1 MYSSLLLERGG
12 GITCPKQL
20 AEQARDTATLLIGL
34 GGTGIDC
41 LRTIKT
47 KVHERLNP
55 DDNMQSASSY
65 EHIRFLGVDS
75 VLHGAWGSNGL
86 LDLDKDEY
94 FSLMTREV
102 QLALKNRETLF
113 ERPELSWMDF
123 ECLEESGLG
132 SRQVGRFR
140 MMVNSKKFME
150 RVDCE
155 IVKARRGILH
165 PRLNIHIISGLG
177 GGTGSGCF
185 LDVCYMVRAIAQRVG
200 NAAIFGYFFLPDV
213 YLSKVPYED
222 TATREYIPLNGYAA
236 MQELDYCMSLPRN
249 SGSFEQ
255 IYQGGK
261 KIAWNKPPV
270 DMCHLICAT
279 DHNNNVILDAY
290 NYAMN
295 VTAEYVMDFLTEGGE
310 RFYLN
315 CHLSTFAA
323 RVNEVDAR
331 KTFGAQMAYCVIG
344 ASCAS
349 IPLREINT
357 YLASELFDKFSTI
370 KVNMPRKGDVEA
382 LAVYSLAKGA
392 QSAGGIYSA
401 IYREILEGLTTD
413 YASYQDDWKYVR
425 DYGNAELMKHYTDQT
440 AQKLN
445 HLESNKQSM
454 LAQNN
459 EHALISRIQSQLKDI
474 LEDINRGPIFAYRM
488 LVASESHNLL
498 NVIAG
503 LICENQVKWSQE
515 KAQEALRLKDYV
527 NAKSD
532 FEKKRKRSLFDNNAK
547 RFEDYEFYLLLLELN
562 KLSVAVYEAL
572 DEVLRELIGQI
583 EDVTASY
590 YAKLNRVMETLIT
603 TFEHNKNALSVSDG
617 TQKRNSFE
625 VPMMTIAELKNS
637 LDARIAAINVPCML
651 DSFMNL
657 LLQNEEAWIQEDE
670 NRISRL
676 VTDFFVK
683 SAFSYFANK
692 TITDFLI
699 DKYTAMTGGMVTNAQ
714 LINFI
719 YVDWMRRLTDK
730 ASPLFPFDRS
740 VWPQSNSSELAWLS
754 FPAISYPIMSAAEKM
769 HQISGLWLL
778 KPSALTDRI
787 YAMCIA
793 RGLPLSAYN
802 YCSAYEKMF
811 FATKEPG
818 RHYYEGKKSE
828 TMKLSD
834 RSCLPLVTPR
844 SLLDVDTAPQR
855 LKDMIQ
861 EIDVLYD
868 KARKFGIL
876 DDDSRFFEPTSS
888 GLDKLQTRCD
898 VCEYVTQQAQ
908 ESKEIPILQQAID
921 AIKQAQPIL
930 MSATENRLPTNGN
943 TGDKDTILRIQKDY
957 FFASPE
963 LHAVVS
969 QRVDLI
975 EKAVMRAIMV
985 VDAAEKKIER
995 IRGLK

>member
-12 GITCPKQL
+12 GITCPMQL
-20 AEQARDTATLLIGL
+20 AEQARGTATLLIGL

-55 DDNMQSASSY
+55 DDNIQSASSY

-75 VLHGAWGSNGL
+75 EPHHAWDGNRQL
-86 LDLDKDEY
+86 VLDKDEY

-102 QLALKNRETLF
+102 QLALKNRKTLF

-123 ECLEESGLG
+123 ECLEESGFG

-150 RVDCE
+150 RVECE
-155 IVKARRGILH
+155 IVKARGYFGH
-165 PRLNIHIISGLG
+165 PRLNIHIISGLC

-185 LDVCYMVRAIAQRVG
+185 LDVCYMVRSIAQRVG
-200 NAAIFGYFFLPDV
+200 NAAIFGYFFMPDV
-213 YLSKVPYED
+213 NLSKIPYED
-222 TATREYIPLNGYAA
+222 TSTREYIPKNGYAA

-279 DHNNNVILDAY
+279 DHNNNVIPDAY

-295 VTAEYVMDFLTEGGE
+295 VTAEYVMDFLTEAGE
-310 RFYLN
+310 QFDLN
-315 CHLSTFAA
+315 WLLPTFPA
-323 RVNEVDAR
+323 RVNQVDAR

-382 LAVYSLAKGA
+382 LAVSSLAKGA
-392 QSAGGIYSA
+392 QSASGIYNA

-440 AQKLN
+440 AQKLH
-445 HLESNKQSM
+445 HLWLNKQSM
-454 LAQNN
+454 LAQKN

-474 LEDINRGPIFAYRM
+474 LKDINRGPIFAYRM
-488 LVASESHNLL
+488 LVASENHNLL

-503 LICENQVKWSQE
+503 LIHENQVKWDQE
-515 KAQEALRLKDYV
+515 KAQEALRLKDYE

-532 FEKKRKRSLFDNNAK
+532 FEKKRKRLFFDNNAK
-547 RFEDYEFYLLLLELN
+547 RFKDYEFYLLLLEQH
-562 KLSVAVYEAL
+562 KLSVAVYEAM
-572 DEVLRELIGQI
+572 DEVLRKLKGQI

-590 YAKLNRVMETLIT
+590 YVKLNRVMETLIT
-603 TFEHNKNALSVSDG
+603 TFEHNKNALSVSGG

-637 LDARIAAINVPCML
+637 LDAEIAAINVPCML

-699 DKYTAMTGGMVTNAQ
+699 DKYTAKTGAMVTYEQ

-719 YVDWMRRLTDK
+719 YNDWMKCLTDK
-730 ASPLFPFDRS
+730 ASPLFPFDRR
-740 VWPQSNSSELAWLS
+740 VWSQSNSSKSALLS
-754 FPAISYPIMSAAEKM
+754 FPATSYPIMYAAEKM
-769 HQISGLWLL
+769 YQIGRLWPL

-787 YAMCIA
+787 YVMCSA
-793 RGLPLSAYN
+793 CGLPLSAYN
-802 YCSAYEKMF
+802 NCSAYEKMF

-818 RHYYEGKKSE
+818 SHYYEGKKSE

-834 RSCLPLVTPR
+834 RSRLPLVTPR

-876 DDDSRFFEPTSS
+876 DDGSRFYEP
-888 GLDKLQTRCD
+888 DKDAISALNRCCD
-898 VCEYVTQQAQ
+898 VCEKTKEETNKAQ
-908 ESKEIPILQQAID
+908 DIPELQRELA
-921 AIKQAQPIL
+921 AVKQAEQIRML
-930 MSATENRLPTNGN
+930 ATAMTLPQDGFRN
-943 TGDKDTILRIQKDY
+943 TTQDILRIQKDY
-957 FFASPE
+957 FFASPA

>member
-20 AEQARDTATLLIGL
+20 AEQARGTATLLIGL

-65 EHIRFLGVDS
+65 ERIRFLGVDS

-94 FSLMTREV
+94 FSLPNEV

-132 SRQVGRFR
+132 SRQGGRFN

-150 RVDCE
+150 RVECE
-155 IVKARRGILH
+155 ILKARGLIGH

-185 LDVCYMVRAIAQRVG
+185 LDVCYMVRSIAQHFG
-200 NAAIFGYFFLPDV
+200 NASIFGYFFLPDV
-213 YLSKVPYED
+213 NLSKIPYED

-261 KIAWNKPPV
+261 KIAWNEPPV

-279 DHNNNVILDAY
+279 DHNNNVIRDAY
-290 NYAMN
+290 NYAMD
-295 VTAEYVMDFLTEGGE
+295 VTAEYVMNFLTEAGE
-310 RFYLN
+310 QFDLN
-315 CHLSTFAA
+315 RYLSTFMP
-323 RVNEVDAR
+323 RVNQVDAR

-357 YLASELFDKFSTI
+357 YLASELFDKFSAI
-370 KVNMPRKGDVEA
+370 KVNMPRKSDVEA

-392 QSAGGIYSA
+392 QSASGIYNA
-401 IYREILEGLTTD
+401 IYREIQEGFTTD
-413 YASYQDDWKYVR
+413 YASYQDDWKFVR
-425 DYGNAELMKHYTDQT
+425 DYGNAELIMHYKEQT
-440 AQKLN
+440 AQKVH
-445 HLESNKQSM
+445 HLWLNKQSM
-454 LAQNN
+454 LAQKN
-459 EHALISRIQSQLKDI
+459 EYALISRIQSRLKDI
-474 LEDINRGPIFAYRM
+474 LKDINRGPIFAYRM

-503 LICENQVKWSQE
+503 LIHENQVKWDQE
-515 KAQEALRLKDYV
+515 KAQEALRLKDYE

-532 FEKKRKRSLFDNNAK
+532 FEKKRKRLFFANNAK
-547 RFEDYEFYLLLLELN
+547 RFKAYEFYLLLLEQHILN
-562 KLSVAVYEAL
+562 VAVYEAL
-572 DEVLRELIGQI
+572 DEVLRKLKGQI

-590 YAKLNRVMETLIT
+590 YVKLNHVMETLIT
-603 TFEHNKNALSVSDG
+603 TFEHNKKALSVSGG

-637 LDARIAAINVPCML
+637 LDAEIAAINVPCML

-714 LINFI
+714 LIKFI
-719 YVDWMRRLTDK
+719 YDDWMKVLTDK

-740 VWPQSNSSELAWLS
+740 VWPQSNSSKLAWLS
-754 FPAISYPIMSAAEKM
+754 FPAISYPIMFAAEKM
-769 HQISGLWLL
+769 HQISSLWLL

-787 YAMCIA
+787 YAMCIVC
-793 RGLPLSAYN
+793 GLPLSAYN
-802 YCSAYEKMF
+802 SCSAYEKLF

-834 RSCLPLVTPR
+834 RSRLPLVTPR

-888 GLDKLQTRCD
+888 GLDKLQTRCN
-898 VCEYVTQQAQ
+898 VCEYVMQQTH
-908 ESKEIPILQQAID
+908 ELKEIPALQQAID
-921 AIKQAQPIL
+921 AVKQAQPIL
-930 MSATENRLPTNGN
+930 MSATKNRLPTNGYI
-943 TGDKDTILRIQKDY
+943 GDKDTILRIQKDY
-957 FFASPE
+957 FFASPK

-995 IRGLK
+995 LRGLK

>member
-12 GITCPKQL
+12 GITCPMQL
-20 AEQARDTATLLIGL
+20 AEQARGTATLLIGL

-55 DDNMQSASSY
+55 DDNIQSASSY

-75 VLHGAWGSNGL
+75 EPHHAWDGNRQL
-86 LDLDKDEY
+86 VLDKDEY

-102 QLALKNRETLF
+102 QLALKNRKTLF

-123 ECLEESGLG
+123 ECLEESGFG

-150 RVDCE
+150 RVECE
-155 IVKARRGILH
+155 IVKARGYFGH
-165 PRLNIHIISGLG
+165 PRLNIHIISGLC

-185 LDVCYMVRAIAQRVG
+185 LDVCYMVRSIAQHFG
-200 NAAIFGYFFLPDV
+200 NASIFGYFFLPDV
-213 YLSKVPYED
+213 NLSKVPYNN
-222 TATREYIPLNGYAA
+222 TVVREHISKNGYAA
-236 MQELDYCMSLPRN
+236 MRELDYCMSLPRN

-255 IYQGGK
+255 MYQGGK
-261 KIAWNKPPV
+261 KIAWNEPPV
-270 DMCHLICAT
+270 DVCHLICAT
-279 DHNNNVILDAY
+279 DHNNNVIPDAY

-295 VTAEYVMDFLTEGGE
+295 VTAEYVMNFLTEAGE
-310 RFYLN
+310 LFDLN
-315 CHLSTFAA
+315 RYLSTFMP
-323 RVNEVDAR
+323 RVNQVDAR

-357 YLASELFDKFSTI
+357 YLASELFDKFSAI

-382 LAVYSLAKGA
+382 LAVSSLAKGA
-392 QSAGGIYSA
+392 QSPGRIYSA
-401 IYREILEGLTTD
+401 IYREIQEGFTTD
-413 YASYQDDWKYVR
+413 YASYQDDWKFVR
-425 DYGNAELMKHYTDQT
+425 DYGNAELIKHYTDQT

-454 LAQNN
+454 LAQKN
-459 EHALISRIQSQLKDI
+459 EYALISRIQSRLKDI
-474 LEDINRGPIFAYRM
+474 LKDINRGPIFAYRM

-503 LICENQVKWSQE
+503 LIHENQVKWDQE
-515 KAQEALRLKDYV
+515 KAQEALRLKDYE

-532 FEKKRKRSLFDNNAK
+532 FEKKRKRLFFANNAK
-547 RFEDYEFYLLLLELN
+547 RFKAYEFYLLLLEQHILN
-562 KLSVAVYEAL
+562 VAVYEAL
-572 DEVLRELIGQI
+572 DEVLRKLKGQI

-590 YAKLNRVMETLIT
+590 YVKLNHVMETLIT
-603 TFEHNKNALSVSDG
+603 TFEHNKKTLSVSGG

-625 VPMMTIAELKNS
+625 VPVMTIAELRTS
-637 LDARIAAINVPCML
+637 LDAEIAAINVPCML

-670 NRISRL
+670 NRILRL

-683 SAFSYFANK
+683 SAFNGFANK
-692 TITDFLI
+692 TITDFLR
-699 DKYTAMTGGMVTNAQ
+699 DKYTAKTGGMVTNAQ
-714 LINFI
+714 LIELI
-719 YVDWMRRLTDK
+719 YEDWMKTLTDK
-730 ASPLFPFDRS
+730 ASPLFPFS
-740 VWPQSNSSELAWLS
+740 QSIWPQSNSSRLAFLS
-754 FPAISYPIMSAAEKM
+754 FPAISAPIQSAAQKM
-769 HQISGLWLL
+769 HGMNKLWEL

-787 YAMCIA
+787 YVMCSA
-793 RGLPLSAYN
+793 CGLPLSAYN
-802 YCSAYEKMF
+802 NCSAYEKMF
-811 FATKEPG
+811 FATKESG
-818 RHYYEGKKSE
+818 SHYYEGKKSE
-828 TMKLSD
+828 TMKISN
-834 RSCLPLVTPR
+834 RSRLPLVTPR

-876 DDDSRFFEPTSS
+876 DDDSRFYEP
-888 GLDKLQTRCD
+888 DKDAISALNRCCD
-898 VCEYVTQQAQ
+898 VCEKTKEETNKAQ
-908 ESKEIPILQQAID
+908 DIPALQRELA
-921 AIKQAQPIL
+921 AVKQAEQIR
-930 MSATENRLPTNGN
+930 MHATAMTLPQDGFR
-943 TGDKDTILRIQKDY
+943 DTTQNILRIQKDY
-957 FFASPE
+957 FFASPA

-995 IRGLK
+995 LRGLK

>member
-1 MYSSLLLERGG
+1 M
-12 GITCPKQL
+12 QL

-75 VLHGAWGSNGL
+75 VLYGAWGSNGL

-123 ECLEESGLG
+123 ECLEESELG

-150 RVDCE
+150 RVECE
-155 IVKARRGILH
+155 IVKARRGVLH

-213 YLSKVPYED
+213 NLSKIPYED

-255 IYQGGK
+255 MYQGGK

-279 DHNNNVILDAY
+279 DHNNNVIPDAY

-295 VTAEYVMDFLTEGGE
+295 VTAEYVMDSLTEAGG
-310 RFYLN
+310 RFDLHQYL
-315 CHLSTFAA
+315 SVFAV

-392 QSAGGIYSA
+392 QSAGGIYNA
-401 IYREILEGLTTD
+401 IYREIQEGFTTD

-440 AQKLN
+440 AQKLK

-454 LAQNN
+454 LAQKN
-459 EHALISRIQSQLKDI
+459 EHALISRIQSQLKDV
-474 LEDINRGPIFAYRM
+474 LKDINRGPIFAYRM

-699 DKYTAMTGGMVTNAQ
+699 DKYTAKTGAMVTYEQ

-719 YVDWMRRLTDK
+719 YNNWMKCLTDK
-730 ASPLFPFDRS
+730 ASPLFPFDWS
-740 VWPQSNSSELAWLS
+740 VWPQSNSSKLAWLS

-769 HQISGLWLL
+769 HQISSLWLL

-802 YCSAYEKMF
+802 SCSAYEKKF
-811 FATKEPG
+811 FVTKEPG
-818 RHYYEGKKSE
+818 SHYYEGKKSE

-834 RSCLPLVTPR
+834 RSRLPLVTPR
-844 SLLDVDTAPQR
+844 SLLDVETAPQR

-876 DDDSRFFEPTSS
+876 DDGSRFYEP
-888 GLDKLQTRCD
+888 DKDAISALNRCCD
-898 VCEYVTQQAQ
+898 VCEKTKEETNKAQ
-908 ESKEIPILQQAID
+908 DIPALQRELA
-921 AIKQAQPIL
+921 AVKQAEQIRML
-930 MSATENRLPTNGN
+930 ATAMTLPEDGFRN
-943 TGDKDTILRIQKDY
+943 TTQDILRIQKDY
-957 FFASPE
+957 FFASPA

-995 IRGLK
+995 LRGLK